1 MDRARW
7 PSATVRSPLPPRTR
21 TSPEAIRESHGN
33 IPWRAFIAT
42 RNRVIRAY
50 LGIDDDV
57 IRSIIR
63 GDVSDLVRLLSALP
77 DQALPQGPA
86 DDGRP
91 LIH

>member
-1 MDRARW
+1 M
-7 PSATVRSPLPPRTR
+7 
-21 TSPEAIRESHGN
+21 
-33 IPWRAFIAT
+33 AT

-50 LGIDDDV
+50 LGIDDDI

-63 GDVSDLVRLLSALP
+63 GDVSDPVRLLSALL